1 MTALARARSSRSR
14 PRAWRCARA
23 GPLLLLLAVALAPAM
38 ARAEL
43 ARVRL
48 GAASGSDLVAVEGDD
63 RRIHVEALPRPGE
76 GLNGLVV
83 RLCGAGGARARAEVS
98 AANGGVERL
107 ERGVRYRIPFSCLR
121 PELQIQT
128 LQALFPD
135 DVLAADGWR
144 HRVVSRRGA
153 PPPDLWSVAELF
165 TGSGEEFRQLRGANR
180 LRDERLEPGQE
191 VLVPRSLLRPSLEA
205 ALPRSDPAVS
215 ALIYERD
222 QRGEYAVYRLDRGEA
237 LYSSVVAR
245 FTGRIFAEDVN
256 QLATEIAAR
265 SGIADV
271 TDIPIGYPVRIPL
284 ELLAPEH
291 LPIGHPRR
299 QEYERDLAESSGYAN
314 LVRSRNL
321 EGVTVILDAGHGG
334 RDVGASIDGVWESVY
349 AYDIVLRIRRLLGQT
364 AAETV
369 MTTRDGGEWK
379 VAERDVLASSR
390 GHAVLTTP
398 PYAIDDSRVSSNLRW
413 YLANSVYGR
422 AVSNG
427 GEADKVVFLSV
438 HADSLHPSVRGA
450 MVYVPGLLGNPS
462 HYGKTGAVYA
472 SRREVQERPRVDFA
486 HADRARSEGLS
497 RDLAKHMIASM
508 RRHGI
513 AIHPNKPIRD
523 RVIRGKHAWVPAV
536 LRFNA
541 VPAKILIEACNLANG
556 SDRRLIQTRAFREEV
571 ARAVVEGLL
580 AYYGVEPGD
589 RQDGQ
594 VAGR

>member
-1 MTALARARSSRSR
+1 MSPSLHPRLLKRLAA
-14 PRAWRCARA
+14 A
-23 GPLLLLLAVALAPAM
+23 GLVLGAAAGAQ
-38 ARAEL
+38 AEL

-48 GAASGSDLVAVEGDD
+48 GAASGSDLVAIQGDD
-63 RRIHVEALPRPGE
+63 RRIHVEALPRPSE

-83 RLCGAGGARARAEVS
+83 RLCGTGSTRARAEVA
-98 AANGGVERL
+98 AANGGVARL
-107 ERGVRYRIPFSCLR
+107 ERGVRYRVPFSCLR
-121 PELQIQT
+121 SELQ
-128 LQALFPD
+128 LQVLRALYPE
-135 DVLAADGWR
+135 DVLAPEGWR
-144 HRVVSRRGA
+144 HRVPARAGA
-153 PPPDLWSVAELF
+153 PPQDLWSVAELF
-165 TGSGEEFRQLRGANR
+165 TGSGEQFRQLRGANR
-180 LRDERLEPGQE
+180 LEDERLEPGQE
-191 VLVPRSLLRPSLEA
+191 VLIPRTLLRPSLEA
-205 ALPRSDPAVS
+205 ALPRPEVGSSPLV
-215 ALIYERD
+215 YERD
-222 QRGEYAVYRLDRGEA
+222 QQGEYAVYRLERGEA
-237 LYSSVVAR
+237 LYSSVIVR

-256 QLATEIAAR
+256 ELAGEIAER
-265 SGIADV
+265 SAIADV

-284 ELLAPEH
+284 EHLSPEH
-291 LPIGHPRR
+291 LPAGHPRR
-299 QEYERDLAESSGYAN
+299 QAYERELAESAGYAN

-334 RDVGASIDGVWESVY
+334 RDVGASIEGVWESVY

-364 AAETV
+364 AAQTV
-369 MTTRDGGEWK
+369 MTTRDGGSWT

-413 YLANSVYGR
+413 YLANSVFGR
-422 AVSNG
+422 AVSAG

-450 MVYVPGLLGNPS
+450 MMYVPGLLSNPTQ
-462 HYGKTGAVYA
+462 YGKTGADYA

-497 RDLAKHMIASM
+497 RDLAGHMIESM

-523 RVIRGKHAWVPAV
+523 RVIRGKRAWVPAV

-541 VPAKILIEACNLANG
+541 VPAKILIEVCNLANG
-556 SDRRLIQTRAFREEV
+556 ADRRLIQTKAFREEV

-589 RQDGQ
+589 RDGQ
-594 VAGR
+594 VASRSAG